1 LHHAAHALAVDRWSS
16 GVSPLHARDARAKFI
31 ALLVFL
37 IAVSTTRPGAGIAFS
52 LYAAIVIMAVFI
64 AHLPFLALLKRA
76 ALILPFSA
84 TFALITWWSGEPAR
98 AAAFA
103 EKSILSA
110 FAALLL
116 IATTPIN
123 DLLRALASLGVPRQ
137 LILVVQFLHR
147 YLFVIAEQ
155 AQHMRLAAQ
164 CRRGFDQREFDQREF
179 DQRGS
184 PKRRRFRFQGAA
196 GALGVLFARS
206 WERADGIY
214 RAMLARGFMGQF
226 PRLSPAQFRFA
237 DAVFLLFSAV
247 ISVSIRL
254 AV

>member
-1 LHHAAHALAVDRWSS
+1 LHHAAHALAVDRWST
-16 GVSPLHARDARAKFI
+16 GASPLHARDARAKFI

-37 IAVSTTRPGAGIAFS
+37 IAVSTTRPGAGIAFA
-52 LYAAIVIMAVFI
+52 LYAAIVITAAFI
-64 AHLPFLALLKRA
+64 ARLPFLALLKRA

-123 DLLRALASLGVPRQ
+123 DLLRALASLGLPRQ

-164 CRRGFDQREFDQREF
+164 SRRGLGKHRWV
-179 DQRGS
+179 
-184 PKRRRFRFQGAA
+184 RFQGAA

-214 RAMLARGFMGQF
+214 RAMLARGFTGQF

-237 DAVFLLFSAV
+237 DAVFLFFAAV
-247 ISVSIRL
+247 VSIGVRI
-254 AV
+254 AI